1 MKKIILCSLVYMLFF
16 ESCRKCKDVS
26 VGRVDFMPES
36 IAFLENLR
44 GKKLVFK
51 DSLGATITFNA
62 ASNIVKPDAK
72 VVTKVICQDAFN
84 SGVEFLDSKIHL
96 LRLTSKELS
105 IEPNLQTMIINKG
118 LDASV
123 TDTTLLYDV
132 LNIDFGII
140 KFPLEL
146 SKRGIVKPDF
156 RVNTQVQS
164 EVKFLGKTFKNVVV
178 DTNSQKTKTTE
189 PLSLSFNTT
198 QGLVAFR
205 LLDGRLFVL
214 DKIE

>member
-1 MKKIILCSLVYMLFF
+1 MLFF

-123 TDTTLLYDV
+123 TDTSLLYDV

-140 KFPLEL
+140 KVPLEL
-146 SKRGIVKPDF
+146 SKRGVVKPDF

-164 EVKFLGKTFKNVVV
+164 EVKLLGKTFKNVVV